1 MRFFVWPRSSRR
13 RSPTLPG
20 AKDSLEY
27 DNPYN
32 VGMTGI
38 VGNEAA
44 YHAILKCDTL
54 LLLGADFA

>member
-1 MRFFVWPRSSRR
+1 
-13 RSPTLPG
+13 
-20 AKDSLEY
+20 
-27 DNPYN
+27 
-32 VGMTGI
+32 MTGI